1 MIYDFIVVGSGPAG
15 SCLASRLASTSS
27 SPSILLLEA
36 GIAKDESNT
45 ELLADR
51 WTAAMKFPDS
61 VESDRTIPQKW
72 LNNRSINYSRGKVLG
87 GSTAINMCA
96 YTVGPKDD
104 YERWAEM
111 VGDESFGW
119 ENVTRI
125 RKEKL
130 EDFDGDVGEEYVD
143 YAKPD
148 MRVHGT
154 GGNVSVSYPKVWE
167 RPLIVQLDAAKASG
181 LGFNLD
187 GNSGNPLG
195 LASVPSTAKNGRRVT
210 AVKASLESAP
220 SNLTIRAVSP
230 VVKILFDGKKAVG
243 VRLASGEEYRA
254 LKEVVISAGAVESPK
269 LLLLSGIGD
278 KRELAKHNIELLQH
292 LPGVGKNL
300 QDHLSIAFCW
310 EQKEGLVDWPQHFAN
325 PEAVEKAQAQFREDN
340 SGPLSVFFQGLTIGF
355 FKADEVLESGEYG
368 VLDDDVKS
376 HLKKDTVPI
385 WELSCHIPPCSP
397 NAISAPEKHYLTIF
411 VFLHNPQSRGTIMLS
426 SEDSNAR
433 PIIDPEFFS
442 HPFDRQCALA
452 ATKRTLDFVRHPLLA
467 SNIEGAVD
475 TPASEEEDDVLE
487 FWKDRAGST
496 WHPSCTVKMGRE
508 EDEEAC
514 VGSDFKVKGVQNL
527 RVVDLSVLPF
537 LLSCHPVS
545 IAYLVGEIAAEKMIT
560 CKLPPPSIQKI
571 VLLLPQSRF
580 HALKHAVHQLRLLVC
595 LSLCLRDSPAAV
607 ARRIM
612 WRFLCT
618 ASMSIS
624 IATLLSLPS
633 TVLAARQTHQYYSTS
648 DHLLLSRNPFELY
661 LRDKRPEDC
670 PPCFNCNLA
679 DMPCLQFGNCTKSS
693 GKCSC
698 PPGFGGE
705 DCSQPLCGA
714 LPDGKD
720 RLPRQGNEPCQCKEG
735 WEGINCNV
743 CKTNQA
749 CNAMMPTGEDGVCYR
764 EGVVQKENFQIC
776 DITNKKI
783 LDTLKEK
790 KPQATFSCNAERAEC
805 NFQFWV
811 DQRESFYCGLDT
823 CSWEAQAGENRNTTK
838 YQCANIKCKCVPGRM
853 LCGENGS
860 IDIGDF
866 LEEEIKGP
874 AEFRS
879 TSTDGGSPDDGSAF
893 SEPGMN
899 GLISSVFG
907 DKSIFLKCHSG
918 ECLYKNEVPG
928 YQRPIKTINTP
939 LIAGV
944 ISGVALFIVAVV
956 LLIFFLNRRF
966 AGRKWGYI
974 HLSEDEEE
982 ENARLLADHKPAA
995 LLFENIS
1002 YNLKGKQ
1009 ILTNV
1014 TGAVHPGELMA
1025 IMGASGAGKTT
1036 FLDILAR
1043 KRKRGLVT
1051 GEAWLNGE
1059 KVSDDQFQNVI
1070 GFVDQDDTMLPT
1082 LTVHETILDSA
1093 LLRLPREMSRAAKEQ
1108 KVEDVERQLGI
1119 YHIKDQIIGSEDS
1132 GHGRGIS
1139 GGEKRR
1145 VGIACEL
1152 VTSPSILFLDE
1163 PTSGLD
1169 AFNAFN
1175 VIECLVTLVKTY
1187 NRTVVFT
1194 IHQPR
1199 SNIVALFDQLILLAH
1214 GRTVYSGPFRD
1225 CQSYFDSIGYSCPPG
1240 FNIADYLV
1248 DLTMHASAPIGD
1260 DDDLED
1266 QLAEADGR
1274 TTRASSTMAIK
1285 SIPSIS
1291 NVSIGESTASAGEPL
1306 LRPRG
1311 KRKDSIRKQQER
1323 QLYSRK
1329 PGSIELP
1336 SAPSVRSDGGESAF
1350 ERDMEGRDQQ
1360 WVRLN
1365 KQQGQPIPHIAEDPN
1380 NLPPAEEGATGTNL
1394 DILVSGYRN
1403 SEVAQDLR
1411 NDIHNI
1417 VSGTDTNGH
1426 ATGMPNGSLGGKV
1439 KGYRKPWIHRQFIIL
1454 SFRTWRNLYRDP
1466 MLMLTHYAIAIVLAV
1481 FTGFLFYGLTDDL
1494 KGFQN
1499 RLGFF
1504 FFLLALYGFSALT
1517 SLTVF
1522 APERLLFLRERA
1534 KGYYAPPAYYLAKL
1548 VFDIVPLRLIP
1559 PIIMG
1564 CIVYP
1569 MTGLIPAWGEFFK
1582 FILFIVL
1589 FNLAAAMAML
1599 FIGICVRNQG
1609 VANLLGVLV
1618 MLFSLLFGGF
1628 LLNHETIPRPLLW
1641 LQSLSIFH
1649 FAFEGLIVNE
1659 VRYLSLVDHKYG
1671 LDIEVPGSAI
1681 LSSFG
1686 FDVLALWNDAVG
1698 LAVFCAVFL
1707 VLGYLSIHFLLVE
1720 RR

>member
-1 MIYDFIVVGSGPAG
+1 EGS
-15 SCLASRLASTSS
+15 L
-27 SPSILLLEA
+27 
-36 GIAKDESNT
+36 
-45 ELLADR
+45 
-51 WTAAMKFPDS
+51 
-61 VESDRTIPQKW
+61 
-72 LNNRSINYSRGKVLG
+72 Y
-87 GSTAINMCA
+87 
-96 YTVGPKDD
+96 
-104 YERWAEM
+104 
-111 VGDESFGW
+111 
-119 ENVTRI
+119 
-125 RKEKL
+125 
-130 EDFDGDVGEEYVD
+130 
-143 YAKPD
+143 
-148 MRVHGT
+148 
-154 GGNVSVSYPKVWE
+154 
-167 RPLIVQLDAAKASG
+167 
-181 LGFNLD
+181 
-187 GNSGNPLG
+187 
-195 LASVPSTAKNGRRVT
+195 
-210 AVKASLESAP
+210 
-220 SNLTIRAVSP
+220 
-230 VVKILFDGKKAVG
+230 
-243 VRLASGEEYRA
+243 
-254 LKEVVISAGAVESPK
+254 
-269 LLLLSGIGD
+269 
-278 KRELAKHNIELLQH
+278 
-292 LPGVGKNL
+292 
-300 QDHLSIAFCW
+300 
-310 EQKEGLVDWPQHFAN
+310 
-325 PEAVEKAQAQFREDN
+325 
-340 SGPLSVFFQGLTIGF
+340 
-355 FKADEVLESGEYG
+355 
-368 VLDDDVKS
+368 
-376 HLKKDTVPI
+376 
-385 WELSCHIPPCSP
+385 
-397 NAISAPEKHYLTIF
+397 
-411 VFLHNPQSRGTIMLS
+411 
-426 SEDSNAR
+426 
-433 PIIDPEFFS
+433 
-442 HPFDRQCALA
+442 
-452 ATKRTLDFVRHPLLA
+452 RHPLH
-467 SNIEGAVD
+467 VF
-475 TPASEEEDDVLE
+475 T
-487 FWKDRAGST
+487 
-496 WHPSCTVKMGRE
+496 
-508 EDEEAC
+508 
-514 VGSDFKVKGVQNL
+514 
-527 RVVDLSVLPF
+527 VLP
-537 LLSCHPVS
+537 LLDVFRHRFSILCAFHCCHTQ
-545 IAYLVGEIAAEKMIT
+545 L
-560 CKLPPPSIQKI
+560 
-571 VLLLPQSRF
+571 
-580 HALKHAVHQLRLLVC
+580 HALKHAVQQLRLLIC
-595 LSLCLRDSPAAV
+595 LSFGLRDSPAAV
-607 ARRIM
+607 ARHIM
-612 WRFLCT
+612 WRFLCA
-618 ASMSIS
+618 ASM
-624 IATLLSLPS
+624 AALLSLPS

-648 DHLLLSRNPFELY
+648 DDLLLPRNPFELY
-661 LRDKRPEDC
+661 QRDKRPEDC

-783 LDTLKEK
+783 LDTLKDK

-823 CSWEAQAGENRNTTK
+823 CSWEAQASENRNTTK
-838 YQCANIKCKCVPGRM
+838 YKCENIKCKCVPGRM

-907 DKSIFLKCHSG
+907 DRSIFLKCHSG

-1336 SAPSVRSDGGESAF
+1336 SASSVRSDGGESAF

-1403 SEVAQDLR
+1403 SEVAQELR
-1411 NDIHNI
+1411 NDIHNM
-1417 VSGTDTNGH
+1417 VSGTDTIGH
-1426 ATGMPNGSLGGKV
+1426 TSGMPNGSLGGKV

-1569 MTGLIPAWGEFFK
+1569 MTGLIPSWGEFFK

-1589 FNLAAAMAML
+1589 FNLAAAMVML

-1686 FDVLALWNDAVG
+1686 FDVLALWNDAIG